1 MRVRLTAEGGKTPAQ
16 GVKSILDKVLSQLD
30 ASGDLM
36 SRELQEKTREHLRE
50 RFPGSEHW
58 NPAKV
63 SMQAGSKTG
72 SGAEG
77 SADVDIPG
85 ASRAYHDVVI

>member
-1 MRVRLTAEGGKTPAQ
+1 
-16 GVKSILDKVLSQLD
+16 
-30 ASGDLM
+30 M
-36 SRELQEKTREHLRE
+36 SKELQDKTREHLRE

-58 NPAKV
+58 SPDKV
-63 SMQAGSKTG
+63 SMLAGSKTG

-77 SADVDIPG
+77 SADVAIAG